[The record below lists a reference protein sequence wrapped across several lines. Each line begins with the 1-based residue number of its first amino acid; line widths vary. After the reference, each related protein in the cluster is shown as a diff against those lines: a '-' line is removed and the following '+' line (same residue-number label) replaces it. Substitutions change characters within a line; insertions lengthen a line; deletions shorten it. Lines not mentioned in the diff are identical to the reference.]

1 MNRRRFTPFRVALP
15 RCRAIRTARQRK
27 ATVPF
32 NSMPSSILLSGSMLS
47 GSRLLQRLDLKTSV
61 HARRPVAN
69 PKQSAP
75 TVVNTDFLTLPKP
88 SHRREGGIESM
99 SRNRFASH

>member
-1 MNRRRFTPFRVALP
+1 MPV
-15 RCRAIRTARQRK
+15 I
-27 ATVPF
+27 
-32 NSMPSSILLSGSMLS
+32 SMPSGILISD
-47 GSRLLQRLDLKTSV
+47 SRLLERRGLKTSG
-61 HARRPVAN
+61 HARRPVTN
-69 PKQSAP
+69 PKQLVP